1 MGKTLKTLG
10 GDRLGSGKK
19 MKVAMRNYERSTH
32 NLSYIWRSTMA
43 PGTLVPFM
51 KKVALPGDTFDIDL
65 EADVKTHPTLGP
77 LFGSFKLQ
85 LDVFLTPMRLYHAAL
100 HNNKLGIGL
109 KMEQIKLPKLEI
121 ITNKIDPTSDEPV
134 EIQQISQS
142 SLCAYLGI
150 RGNGSQHGTQYSNYC
165 HRKYNA
171 VPFLAYWDIYKNYY
185 ANKQEEIGAY
195 ITRGSLTEITD
206 VRYKGVLHSA
216 PQEIASGDGIEII
229 MTGYADPNMIEVYIS
244 TDERFYII
252 RDVFENIIFY
262 PSPVPRIQGRAKST
276 FVGKTI
282 EPTATRI
289 APGAINMM
297 TKVETFDL
305 EDIDEMREK
314 ILRAPLTAPFEI
326 TYDETLKPYGQII
339 NYDSETWENNMKW
352 NLNGL
357 ALKTYNSDIF
367 NNWLKTEFIEGENGI
382 NDITAVDTSGGSFNI
397 DTLILAEKVYNMLN
411 RIAISGGT
419 YEDWVQAVY
428 SHEGYKRIETPIYMG
443 GMSKEVIFQEV
454 INQSGTEQEP
464 LASLAGRG
472 TVGNRKRGGK
482 ITIKV
487 DEPAYIIGIV
497 SLTPRID
504 YSQGNDWDVKLQSIN
519 DLHKPA
525 LDQIGFQD
533 LPTWEMA
540 AWESHGKLQEEI
552 TYSAGKQPAWLNYMT
567 DFNRVYGN
575 FADPNSEMF
584 MTLNRRYEMD
594 ENYRIADLTT
604 YIDPSKFNYI
614 FAQTEL
620 DAQNFWVQIACDITA
635 RRKMSAKVI
644 PNL

>member
-1 MGKTLKTLG
+1 MEKTLG

-32 NLSYIWRSTMA
+32 DLGYIWRSTMA

-85 LDVFLTPMRLYHAAL
+85 LDIFLAPIRLYHAAL

-109 KMEQIKLPKLEI
+109 SMEKIKLPQIEVT
-121 ITNKIDPTSDEPV
+121 TNELNINSDEPV

-142 SLCAYLGI
+142 SLLAYLGI
-150 RGNGSQHGTQYSNYC
+150 RGNGRYDGIGSQDK
-165 HRKYNA
+165 KYNA
-171 VPFLAYWDIYKNYY
+171 VPYLAYWDIYKNYY

-195 ITRGSLTEITD
+195 ITKGTTATIIST
-206 VRYKGVLHSA
+206 RYNGTLDSPPKVM
-216 PQEIASGDGIEII
+216 ASGDGMEIVLSEYI
-229 MTGYADPNMIEVYIS
+229 NANMLEVNIT
-244 TDERFYII
+244 TDNYFYKIN
-252 RDVFENIIFY
+252 DVFQNVIFY
-262 PSPVPRIQGRAKST
+262 PNPTRIQASYPKPA
-276 FVGKTI
+276 FIGKTI
-282 EPTATRI
+282 APQNTRL
-289 APGAINMM
+289 APGAIKQI
-297 TKVETFDL
+297 TKIETFEL
-305 EDIDEMREK
+305 NDIDEMREK
-314 ILRAPLTAPFEI
+314 ILRAPLTAPFVI
-326 TYDETLKPYGQII
+326 NKDEVLKPYGAII
-339 NYDSETWENNMKW
+339 NYDSKTYENNMKW

-382 NDITAVDTSGGSFNI
+382 NDITAVDTSSGSFNI

-454 INQSGTEQEP
+454 INQSGTENEP

-472 TVGNRKRGGK
+472 TVGNRKKGGK

-487 DEPAYIIGIV
+487 NEPAYIIGIV

-504 YSQGNDWDVKLQSIN
+504 YSQGNEWDVKLKSIN

-540 AWESHGKLQEEI
+540 AWEDHGTSKISGTEV

-575 FADPNSEMF
+575 FADPNNEMF

-620 DAQNFWVQIACDITA
+620 DAQNFWVQIACDVTA

>member
-1 MGKTLKTLG
+1 MEKTLG

-32 NLSYIWRSTMA
+32 DLGYIWRSTMA

-85 LDVFLTPMRLYHAAL
+85 LDVFLAPMRLYHAAL

-109 KMEQIKLPKLEI
+109 SMEKIKLPIIEL
-121 ITNKIDPTSDEPV
+121 ITNELNINSEEPIEV
-134 EIQQISQS
+134 QQISQS
-142 SLCAYLGI
+142 SLLAYLGI
-150 RGNGSQHGTQYSNYC
+150 RGNGYKDGIKNQGK
-165 HRKYNA
+165 RFNA
-171 VPFLAYWDIYKNYY
+171 IPYLAYWDIYKNYY

-195 ITRGSLTEITD
+195 ITKGANGEITQI
-206 VRYKGVLHSA
+206 RYNGTTITDNTEKTLYAGDAL
-216 PQEIASGDGIEII
+216 EIEL
-229 MTGYADPNMIEVYIS
+229 TTYAEPEMIEVFVSSEQQYYKIKQ
-244 TDERFYII
+244 
-252 RDVFENIIFY
+252 IFINTY
-262 PSPVPRIQGRAKST
+262 YNNNPARINAAGVKSEFIGKKIVPLY
-276 FVGKTI
+276 
-282 EPTATRI
+282 TRL
-289 APGAINMM
+289 APGAKNMI
-297 TKVETFDL
+297 TKIETFEL
-305 EDIDEMREK
+305 NDIDEMREK
-314 ILRAPLTAPFEI
+314 ILKAPLTSPFI
-326 TYDETLKPYGQII
+326 INKDETLKPYGQII
-339 NYDSETWENNMKW
+339 NYDRVTFKNNMKW

-454 INQSGTEQEP
+454 INQSGTENEP

-472 TVGNRKRGGK
+472 TVGNRKKGGK

-540 AWESHGKLQEEI
+540 AWEDQGSYDNDI

-567 DFNRVYGN
+567 DFNRTYGN
-575 FADPNSEMF
+575 FADPDNEMF
-584 MTLNRRYEMD
+584 MTLNRRYEID

-614 FAQTEL
+614 FAQTEM

>member
-1 MGKTLKTLG
+1 MLEVNITT
-10 GDRLGSGKK
+10 D
-19 MKVAMRNYERSTH
+19 NYFYKI
-32 NLSYIWRSTMA
+32 N
-43 PGTLVPFM
+43 
-51 KKVALPGDTFDIDL
+51 
-65 EADVKTHPTLGP
+65 
-77 LFGSFKLQ
+77 
-85 LDVFLTPMRLYHAAL
+85 DVFQNVT
-100 HNNKLGIGL
+100 
-109 KMEQIKLPKLEI
+109 
-121 ITNKIDPTSDEPV
+121 
-134 EIQQISQS
+134 
-142 SLCAYLGI
+142 
-150 RGNGSQHGTQYSNYC
+150 
-165 HRKYNA
+165 
-171 VPFLAYWDIYKNYY
+171 
-185 ANKQEEIGAY
+185 
-195 ITRGSLTEITD
+195 
-206 VRYKGVLHSA
+206 
-216 PQEIASGDGIEII
+216 
-229 MTGYADPNMIEVYIS
+229 
-244 TDERFYII
+244 
-252 RDVFENIIFY
+252 FY
-262 PSPVPRIQGRAKST
+262 PNPARIQASFPKPT
-276 FVGKTI
+276 FIGKTI
-282 EPTATRI
+282 APQNTRL
-289 APGAINMM
+289 APGAINMI
-297 TKVETFDL
+297 TKVETFEL
-305 EDIDEMREK
+305 NDIDEMREK

-326 TYDETLKPYGQII
+326 TKDETLKPYGQII
-339 NYDSETWENNMKW
+339 NHDSETYENNMKW
-352 NLNGL
+352 SMNGL

-382 NDITAVDTSGGSFNI
+382 NDITAVDTSSGSFNI

-454 INQSGTEQEP
+454 VNQSGTEQEP

-487 DEPAYIIGIV
+487 DEPSYIIGIV

-504 YSQGNDWDVKLQSIN
+504 YSQGNDWDIKLKSIN

-540 AWESHGKLQEEI
+540 AWESHGFWNNEI

-567 DFNRVYGN
+567 DFNRTYGN
-575 FADPNSEMF
+575 FADPDNEMF

-620 DAQNFWVQIACDITA
+620 DAQNFWVQIACDVTA

>member
-1 MGKTLKTLG
+1 MEKTLG

-19 MKVAMRNYERSTH
+19 IKVAMRNYERSTH
-32 NLSYIWRSTMA
+32 DLGYIWRSTMA

-85 LDVFLTPMRLYHAAL
+85 LDIFLTPIRLYNAAL

-109 KMEQIKLPKLEI
+109 SMDKIKLPQLKLY
-121 ITNKIDPTSDEPV
+121 TNGLDNNIDKPV
-134 EIQQISQS
+134 ETQQISQS
-142 SLCAYLGI
+142 SLLAYLGI
-150 RGNGSQHGTQYSNYC
+150 RGNGVNNKNLNATVRN
-165 HRKYNA
+165 YNA
-171 VPFLAYWDIYKNYY
+171 IPFLAYWDIYKNYY

-195 ITRGSLTEITD
+195 ITKGTTAEIIST
-206 VRYKGVLHSA
+206 RYNGQLNSPPVT
-216 PQEIASGDGIEII
+216 IASGNGMEIVLSEYI
-229 MTGYADPNMIEVYIS
+229 NANMLEVYIS
-244 TDERFYII
+244 TNNYFYKIN
-252 RDVFENIIFY
+252 DVFQNVMFY
-262 PSPVPRIQGRAKST
+262 PNPARIQASYPKPA
-276 FVGKTI
+276 FIGKTI
-282 EPTATRI
+282 VPQNTRL
-289 APGAINMM
+289 APGAIKQI
-297 TKVETFDL
+297 TKIETFEL
-305 EDIDEMREK
+305 NDIDEMREK

-326 TYDETLKPYGQII
+326 NSDETLKPYGQII
-339 NYDSETWENNMKW
+339 QHDSTTYENNMKW

-382 NDITAVDTSGGSFNI
+382 NDITAVDTSSGSFNI

-454 INQSGTEQEP
+454 INQSGTENEP

-472 TVGNRKRGGK
+472 TVSNRKKGGK

-487 DEPAYIIGIV
+487 DEPSYIIGIV

-504 YSQGNDWDVKLQSIN
+504 YSQGNDWDIKLKSIN

-540 AWESHGKLQEEI
+540 FWESHGVSYNEI

-575 FADPNSEMF
+575 FADPDNEMF